1 MKQTSLIVLT
11 LIFLLLFNY
20 ASASIIDTAFSES
33 NLEEV
38 GFKMG
43 SRELGGNSENLGIIV
58 IDGVDYG
65 LPNNTKLN
73 VGVLYVIGYIPEE
86 GYVFDHWEVEGGEL
100 KSSEKQQ
107 ANIIRVTN
115 NSGSII
121 AVYRRKAEITITA
134 TIIET
139 GETTEEYEL
148 SLGKLL
154 SLSIHEVIEE
164 HKEEIS
170 FWIFEHKLLVLQ
182 KHVDKLN
189 TIEAY
194 QNDLKQRFLEIKEEM
209 RELEENLTNGIID
222 EGEFIIQMEI
232 LRSKLSEIRNSNEKL
247 GHLLGDISKDFSDDL
262 RGMVEER
269 KRIHDEFKEELD
281 KVKEEIKTQIMQT
294 KTKILK
300 THTKTIRTET
310 TKTPPGQTKKTTTT
324 KTPPGQTK
332 TKEDKGKGK

>member
-1 MKQTSLIVLT
+1 M
-11 LIFLLLFNY
+11 FNY

-33 NLEEV
+33 DLEEV

-43 SRELGGNSENLGIIV
+43 SRELGGDSENLGIIV
-58 IDGVDYG
+58 LDGVDYG
-65 LPNNTKLN
+65 LPNSTELK

-100 KSSEKQQ
+100 RSSEKQQ

-115 NSGSII
+115 SSGSII
-121 AVYRRKAEITITA
+121 AVYRRRTEITITA

-139 GETTEEYEL
+139 GETIEEYEL

-154 SLSIHEVIEE
+154 SLSIHEVIKE
-164 HKEEIS
+164 HKENIS

-209 RELEENLTNGIID
+209 RELEENLINGIIN
-222 EGEFIIQMEI
+222 EEEFIIYMEM
-232 LRSKLSEIRNSNEKL
+232 LRIEISNIRNSNEKL
-247 GHLLGDISKDFSDDL
+247 GHLLGNISKNFSDDL
-262 RGMVEER
+262 RGMIEER

-294 KTKILK
+294 KAKIPPGKTK
-300 THTKTIRTET
+300 KTITVQTET
-310 TKTPPGQTKKTTTT
+310 TKIPPGQTKKTET
-324 KTPPGQTK
+324 TK

>member
-1 MKQTSLIVLT
+1 MKQASLIVLT
-11 LIFLLLFNY
+11 LVFLLLFNY
-20 ASASIIDTAFSES
+20 ASASIIDTAFSENNS
-33 NLEEV
+33 NEES
-38 GFKMG
+38 GFQIG
-43 SRELGGNSENLGIIV
+43 SRELGDYSENLGIIV
-58 IDGVDYG
+58 IDGTPHE
-65 LPNNTKLN
+65 LPYDEKIELKIE
-73 VGVLYVIGYIPEE
+73 GLYVIGYMPEE
-86 GYVFDHWEVEGGEL
+86 EYVFDHWEVKGGEL

-194 QNDLKQRFLEIKEEM
+194 QNDLKQKFLEIKEEM

-294 KTKILK
+294 KTKI
-300 THTKTIRTET
+300 
-310 TKTPPGQTKKTTTT
+310 PPGQTKKTETTKTT

-332 TKEDKGKGK
+332 TKEDKGKGND